1 MITIAHTATVP
12 PEVSG
17 FILHDDNVVI
27 PPRSGI
33 RLRVLPPAARFDID
47 DVPAAAEESEQ
58 PVPERGAEVDNNE
71 VVIDGVKL
79 DSNSPSSKLWLQHV
93 NHLPFLVVVERQ
105 SALSVFGIISKPRS

>member
-1 MITIAHTATVP
+1 VITIAHTATVP
-12 PEVSG
+12 PDVSG

-58 PVPERGAEVDNNE
+58 PVLEVDNNE